1 MMARLF
7 VFAVL
12 LMASALVPA
21 CASKPRP
28 VTDAGLAP
36 IDSRSLVVYDGVSG
50 EAVSW
55 ASVVRHAAAVDAVII
70 GENHGHPVG
79 LPWAA
84 ALWEDI
90 SAASPNAALSMEFF
104 ERDDQSRL
112 DDYLKGLTDE
122 ATFEKRTERKAG
134 NYPPSHKAMVTR
146 AKELGRPV
154 IAANAPWEVIRFL
167 RGKEY
172 EALRQ
177 LTAEQQRLFK
187 IPEAPP
193 EGRYRSD
200 FDAVMRPMVSGGHAA
215 PGSQSK
221 APAMTEAQISA
232 MLDRSFRSQ
241 YLWDWTMGES
251 IARAIEAG
259 NRPVVHVIG
268 RFHSD
273 FFGGTPQALLKL
285 HPGARVLIVSVV
297 DQDSDG
303 LREEDRGR
311 GDYVVYVGPS
321 PKSP

>member
-1 MMARLF
+1 MLGVCLLATGCAAPKVNPPVEMPSAEAR
-7 VFAVL
+7 
-12 LMASALVPA
+12 
-21 CASKPRP
+21 
-28 VTDAGLAP
+28 GLA
-36 IDSRSLVVYDGVSG
+36 VFDGETGKRVAWG
-50 EAVSW
+50 EIIN
-55 ASVVRHAAAVDAVII
+55 HAAAVDAVII

-134 NYPPSHKAMVTR
+134 NYPPSHRAMVTR

-200 FDAVMRPMVSGGHAA
+200 FDAIMRPMVSGGHAA

-273 FFGGTPQALLKL
+273 FFGGTPQALLNL